1 MTKLSLKDI
10 ILLGMTNFALYVG
23 AGNIIFPP
31 FIGLQAGDHVLP
43 AAIGFILTGVGLP
56 VIAAI
61 ALARVGGVLQYITI
75 PIGIKLG
82 LIMTVLCYLCIGP
95 LYAIPRTATVA
106 YELAITPFT
115 HTLSYLPLYSV
126 IYFAIS
132 FLFAL
137 YPAKI
142 LDTVG
147 KILSPIKISALLI
160 LCLTAWFIE
169 AGVSEI
175 PNGPYVNE
183 PFSQGVINGYLTLD
197 TLASL
202 AFGIVIVDAI
212 RSRGINDRKKITHY
226 AIISG
231 SIAGLGLLFIYI
243 CLFKLGNESFN
254 IANGSTNGAE
264 VLAAYVNMT
273 FGIAGNIFL
282 GVLIIVACL
291 VTAIG
296 LTCACSSYF
305 SKITKI
311 KYRTY
316 VIAISLFGTL
326 ISNLGL
332 THLIKV
338 SIPFLITIYPMF
350 IVLVLASFFT
360 SFFNNAAR
368 VIAPPALLSLA
379 FGLVDGCNSAGFHII
394 PEALIKILPLY
405 DSNLAWLLPSFTV
418 FVICFILDKFSA
430 INKKSKTLSTTIK
443 K

>member
-115 HTLSYLPLYSV
+115 HTLSYLPIYSV

-160 LCLTAWFIE
+160 LCLTAWFIK

-183 PFSQGVINGYLTLD
+183 PFS
-197 TLASL
+197 
-202 AFGIVIVDAI
+202 
-212 RSRGINDRKKITHY
+212 
-226 AIISG
+226 
-231 SIAGLGLLFIYI
+231 
-243 CLFKLGNESFN
+243 
-254 IANGSTNGAE
+254 
-264 VLAAYVNMT
+264 
-273 FGIAGNIFL
+273 
-282 GVLIIVACL
+282 
-291 VTAIG
+291 
-296 LTCACSSYF
+296 
-305 SKITKI
+305 
-311 KYRTY
+311 
-316 VIAISLFGTL
+316 
-326 ISNLGL
+326 
-332 THLIKV
+332 
-338 SIPFLITIYPMF
+338 
-350 IVLVLASFFT
+350 
-360 SFFNNAAR
+360 
-368 VIAPPALLSLA
+368 
-379 FGLVDGCNSAGFHII
+379 
-394 PEALIKILPLY
+394 
-405 DSNLAWLLPSFTV
+405 
-418 FVICFILDKFSA
+418 
-430 INKKSKTLSTTIK
+430 
-443 K
+443 